1 MSRIYLGIH
10 FIFDETAG
18 ITEGDAVGNYDY
30 QNAMKP
36 FGD

>member
-10 FIFDETAG
+10 YIFDKTAG

-30 QNAMKP
+30 QHVMTLS
-36 FGD
+36 D